1 MFSQLAQAA
10 NWAPD
15 ECRKRSPVRSGAFR
29 KSWAVLVDE
38 KLWDAA
44 PATIP
49 IGTEVWIVNTM
60 PYARKIE
67 VGGQKIKVAPQIIEA
82 VGKAING
89 RFTGVKAQRLFK
101 PLKGGR
107 DARGGPVPYIL
118 RGAGVASGLSWTRK
132 EGWSRKHA
140 AYVSN
145 RSDRQAGEQVLYQLG
160 ILMDEAHKFF
170 DMVLAGGNPLQAAFY
185 EVPNAVQV
193 MGGLEAG
200 LGKLKAMGAQGYG
213 TGYTEAL
220 QNLTGQIQAAN
231 VALAGMRGPFAELI
245 EQQNR
250 AAQSLA

>member
-1 MFSQLAQAA
+1 MRWSTVLREQVNLQISRGTSAQAIHSAVAQKSRFIRDTAIQQGRASPVYVTKVDGRRDAAEETAQLAGGTITYVFSQLAQAA
-10 NWAPD
+10 NWALD

-49 IGTEVWIVNTM
+49 MGTEVWIVNTM

-67 VGGQKIKVAPQIIEA
+67 VGGQKIKVDPQIVEA
-82 VGKAING
+82 VGKAVNG

-118 RGAGVASGLSWTRK
+118 KGPGVASGLSWTRK

-145 RSDRQAGEQVLYQLG
+145 RSDRQAGEQVLYPTL
-160 ILMDEAHKFF
+160 IL
-170 DMVLAGGNPLQAAFY
+170 
-185 EVPNAVQV
+185 
-193 MGGLEAG
+193 
-200 LGKLKAMGAQGYG
+200 
-213 TGYTEAL
+213 TERI
-220 QNLTGQIQAAN
+220 T
-231 VALAGMRGPFAELI
+231 
-245 EQQNR
+245 
-250 AAQSLA
+250 